1 MIRATDDAAA
11 GGQAAPE
18 RAEIPAE
25 YKWKLEKIFPDWD
38 AWELS
43 FAEIDAALQSKPSSQ
58 GLS

>member
-43 FAEIDAALQSKPSSQ
+43 FKSYVCSPA
-58 GLS
+58 